1 MTLGRIAFALLLSS
15 ASALAV
21 ASGCSAE
28 PGERRPPSL
37 AARAVTS
44 GAPTPPSGSSQGAN
58 TAPFDVESFT
68 PLLALPELRVALSAL
83 ENSDYAG
90 AAREVQRVMAE
101 RPPEASLVR
110 SYQFLLGRLRERAGD
125 LLGAAA
131 SYELAATSGWPL
143 SGYARL
149 GAGRSLLRAGRPK
162 EALDRLR
169 QVTASEPCGEDAEFL
184 GSEAALVAG
193 DRSAAVGSLRAHLSR
208 ADAKTNGILAS
219 IRLAEAL
226 LDEAATESQS
236 EARLSSCREALSLSR
251 RAATRAP
258 TDVDI
263 VSRSEKAQV
272 RALSFLPPGE
282 RAVSARPSPEE
293 ELDRVRVL
301 EDGRQ
306 HDAARVAAEQ
316 LLSRLGPHGRA
327 SAVGCEAAFVRAKAL
342 GGAREWGKG
351 SDAAADVAR
360 RCTDRDLQARALF
373 LAGKYADSDKR
384 YALATTYYATLEKE
398 HSDHRLAD
406 DARLRAALSYREL
419 GADARFTDL
428 LSRMADDYP
437 AGDMVLDGM
446 FELSLRRIE
455 KGDWNGAL
463 SVLERAAQVAAPLDL
478 ARGQEFA
485 GRERYFRARASAMLG
500 EVDRSLAEYEAIVS
514 ELPLSYY
521 MLHAYSRL
529 YSADEAR
536 AKRALEQALVRG
548 QKDPFKF
555 EHGRGLEYPGFVRAL
570 ELLRVGD
577 VEDAERELD
586 VLGGQR
592 AETAPAVLWAVA
604 SLYARAG
611 SAKLSQAVARSLLTE
626 WVGRWPSGE
635 WARAWELA
643 FPRPY
648 REIVEREAKKNSVPE
663 YFVYAVMREES
674 SFDPEAQSPANA
686 YGLMQIIEPT
696 ARRFAKPIGLRAD
709 PDALRKPGVNVAIGC
724 RVLADLFRT
733 FPGNPLLAIPGY
745 NAGPARPRRWLDEH
759 SGVDFDVW
767 VELISFTETRRY
779 TKRVLASRAA
789 YAFLYSSDHELDAL
803 RLPIKTVVESTR
815 QSL

>member
-1 MTLGRIAFALLLSS
+1 MKIGRIALA
-15 ASALAV
+15 AIVCAGSALAV
-21 ASGCSAE
+21 AAGCSAE

-37 AARAVTS
+37 AMPAATSSGLPLS
-44 GAPTPPSGSSQGAN
+44 GASLGSNAPS
-58 TAPFDVESFT
+58 FDVESFT
-68 PLLALPELRVALSAL
+68 PVLALPELRSAL
-83 ENSDYAG
+83 AAFENSDFAG
-90 AAREVQRVMAE
+90 AARELQRAMAE
-101 RPPEASLVR
+101 RPPEATLVR

-125 LLGAAA
+125 LVGAAA
-131 SYELAATSGWPL
+131 SYELAAATRWPL

-149 GAGRSLLRAGRPK
+149 GAGRSLLRAGHAK

-169 QVTASEPCGEDAEFL
+169 QVPASEPCGEDAEL
-184 GSEAALVAG
+184 LVAEAASLVG
-193 DRSAAVGSLRAHLSR
+193 DRSVAIGALRALLAR
-208 ADAKTNGILAS
+208 GDAKANGVLAS
-219 IRLAEAL
+219 TRLAEAL
-226 LDEAATESQS
+226 LEDATTQS
-236 EARLSSCREALSLSR
+236 SPDTRLSCCHEALTLSR
-251 RAATRAP
+251 RAAAHAP

-263 VSRSEKAQV
+263 VSRSEKVQA
-272 RALSFLPPGE
+272 RALSLLPSEE
-282 RAVSARPSPEE
+282 RAALARPSPEE
-293 ELDRVRVL
+293 ELDRVRAL

-306 HDAARVAAEQ
+306 HDAARFSAEQ
-316 LLSRLGPHGRA
+316 LLARIGPHGRT
-327 SAVGCEAAFVRAKAL
+327 SAVGCEASLIRAKAL

-384 YALATTYYATLEKE
+384 FALATTYYEALEKE

-406 DARLRAALSYREL
+406 DARLRAALSFREL

-428 LSRMADDYP
+428 LGRMADDYP

-446 FELSLRRIE
+446 FELALRRIE
-455 KGDWNGAL
+455 KGDWTSAL
-463 SVLERAAQVAAPLDL
+463 SVLDRATQVATAGEL

-485 GRERYFRARASAMLG
+485 GRERYFRARAVAMLG
-500 EVDRSLAEYEAIVS
+500 DVDRSLAEYEAIVS

-529 YSADEAR
+529 YSADSAR
-536 AKRALEQALVRG
+536 ATRALETALARG
-548 QKDPFKF
+548 QKDPFRF
-555 EHGRGLEYPGFVRAL
+555 ERGAALEYPGFVRAL

-577 VEDAERELD
+577 VEDAEREID
-586 VLGGQR
+586 VLGAQR

-611 SAKLSQAVARSLLTE
+611 SAKLSHAVARSLLTE

-709 PDALRKPGVNVAIGC
+709 PDSLRKPGVNVAIGC
-724 RVLADLFRT
+724 RVLADLVRT
-733 FPGNPLLAIPGY
+733 FSGNPLLAIPGY

-759 SGVDFDVW
+759 AGVDFDVW

-803 RLPIKTVVESTR
+803 RLPIKTVAENSR
-815 QSL
+815 P